1 MSQSDVK
8 ITGKADAATL
18 ARIRLCERRK
28 KAKRMRARWRTTL
41 GESMQQKRGE
51 NR

>member
-1 MSQSDVK
+1 MNQEQAKVA
-8 ITGKADAATL
+8 GKADAAML
-18 ARIRLCERRK
+18 ARIRLEERRK

-41 GESMQQKRGE
+41 GESIQQKRGE